1 MSVPDMRGD
10 GASPPGRR
18 SRRFLKGKRTWAVL
32 AAASAAVLAM
42 AIAIP
47 AAQAVHDAGVFQLD
61 GNAQSSVQS
70 TPPASDDWDKVCHEA
85 APTICPSGSNTT
97 GATAVSFTN
106 DGAQNATIF
115 TGGGSKDP
123 SDVSSW
129 AWKNET
135 GGLPDK
141 DNLQDSFAARYQ
153 PSTGSY
159 AGKDL
164 LYFGSDRF
172 DNSGDAQQG
181 FWFFQNPITLNSDGT
196 FSGVHKVGDLLI
208 LSDFSNGGTTSTINI
223 YKWVGSGGDTNGTL
237 QLLAGGTAARCDGTA
252 VTNDEFCGIVNPDNG
267 TPSPWPFT
275 DKSGNN
281 TYLQGEFY
289 EGGVNLTSLGLS
301 GECFA
306 TVTSETRSSTSATAT
321 LKDFVLGSFGSC
333 GSQTVTTPQLGD
345 GTAIPADGVS
355 IGASASVV
363 VQDQAVVSLPGS
375 PGINPTGTVSFHLCG
390 PTPLSDANYTLCTT
404 GGTAIGSD
412 KTLSGTSNPAT
423 VISDKATV
431 TSAGRYC
438 WRADYSGDAARSITG
453 SSDSSVT
460 ECFKV
465 LPLQPTLATQAGA
478 ASVPLGNP
486 ITDTATLSGTANQ
499 PGSPVINPTTP
510 GAAAGGSITFKL
522 YKGSDCTNAVF
533 TSDPVP
539 VSGDGTY
546 GPVTFTPTSAGTYHW
561 AALYT
566 GDAPNTLSASH
577 NTDCTDTAHEDVVV
591 NQTTISTAQRFVPND
606 SATITASGGGDL
618 AGNVRFQLFV
628 NDTTC
633 SGTAA
638 YDSGNIDVTTGTG
651 TGSSK
656 TVSSSNTTAYDTSGT
671 TFSWLVTYTS
681 SNTAQ
686 PNVTSSCNT
695 ENSSITIDNG

>member
-1 MSVPDMRGD
+1 MSISDTHSTGT
-10 GASPPGRR
+10 RR
-18 SRRFLKGKRTWAVL
+18 RRRWLIAGLAVL
-32 AAASAAVLAM
+32 SSTAAVITLGVMPAM
-42 AIAIP
+42 
-47 AAQAVHDAGVFQLD
+47 AVHDTGAFELD
-61 GNAQSSVQS
+61 GNA
-70 TPPASDDWDKVCHEA
+70 TNGAAAGDDWDNVCHQVLG
-85 APTICPSGSNTT
+85 TDCSTGSNTS

-123 SDVSSW
+123 TDISGW
-129 AWKNET
+129 AWKDQS

-141 DNLQDSFAARYQ
+141 DNLQDSFAARY
-153 PSTGSY
+153 PSTSEG
-159 AGKDL
+159 DV

-181 FWFFQNPITLNSDGT
+181 FWFFQNKVTTNSNGT

-223 YKWVGSGGDTNGTL
+223 YKWVGTGGDTNGTL
-237 QLLAGGTAARCDGTA
+237 QFLAGGKTAGCGTAAA
-252 VTNDEFCGIVNPDNG
+252 NDKFCGIVNPNSG
-267 TPSPWPFT
+267 TTAPWAFT
-275 DKSGNN
+275 DKSGNS

-306 TVTSETRSSTSATAT
+306 TVSSETRSSTSPTAV
-321 LKDFVLGSFGSC
+321 LKDFVLGGFGNC

-345 GTAIPADGVS
+345 GSPIPDAGVS
-355 IGASASVV
+355 IGANASVA
-363 VQDQAVVSLPGS
+363 VQDKAVVSLPGS
-375 PGINPTGTVSFHLCG
+375 INPTGTVSFHLCG

-412 KTLSGTSNPAT
+412 KTLSGNSNPAT
-423 VISDKATV
+423 VTSDNATV

-438 WRADYSGDAARSITG
+438 WRADYSGDASRNITG

-465 LPLQPTLATQAGA
+465 LPLQPTLSTQAGPGPV
-478 ASVPLGNP
+478 SLGSP
-486 ITDTATLSGTANQ
+486 ITDTATLTGTANK

-510 GAAAGGSITFKL
+510 GGSADGSITFTL
-522 YKGSDCTNAVF
+522 YGPNDCTTVAF
-533 TSDPVP
+533 TSTPVA

-546 GPVTFTPTSAGTYHW
+546 GPVSFTPTSPGTYHW
-561 AALYT
+561 AASYT
-566 GDAPNTLSASH
+566 GDAPNTLSATH
-577 NTDCTDTAHEDVVV
+577 NNNCTDTGEDVVV
-591 NQTTISTAQRFVPND
+591 QQLTTHISTGQNFVPND
-606 SATITASGGGDL
+606 SATITVDSGGGDL
-618 AGNVRFQLFV
+618 AGNVVFKLFV

-633 SGTAA
+633 SGTAD
-638 YDSGNIDVTTGTG
+638 YTSDPIDITTGTG
-651 TGSSK
+651 TGLNQ
-656 TVSSSNTTAYDTSGT
+656 TVSSSNTKAYSTDGT

-681 SNTAQ
+681 TKAGHTD
-686 PNVTSSCNT
+686 VTSSCNT
-695 ENSSITIDNG
+695 ENSSITIHNG